1 MVRTINGEG
10 YADAEEGG
18 GEGGREGGD
27 IADSA
32 PSASRTA
39 WTKVQ
44 GVRPT
49 VGKIKGS
56 HFRFGKTPEFA
67 PPTTPTPSR
76 RVCVCCGAVLLQGQ
90 CATVCYNVSQCIAV
104 CCSLLQFAA
113 LRCNVLQCVAV
124 CYSALQ
130 CVVLPCSNAV
140 SDEETTGTMCVF
152 SSNIRSLLKT
162 RPIMITIF

>member
-1 MVRTINGEG
+1 MSGSIHIYVHVYFAASTMVRTINGEG

-76 RVCVCCGAVLLQGQ
+76 RVCVCCGVAAGAMCYRVLQCVAVYCSVLQFVAVCCGVLL
-90 CATVCYNVSQCIAV
+90 CVAV
-104 CCSLLQFAA
+104 CCS
-113 LRCNVLQCVAV
+113 VLQCVAV
-124 CYSALQ
+124 CCS
-130 CVVLPCSNAV
+130 VL
-140 SDEETTGTMCVF
+140 
-152 SSNIRSLLKT
+152 
-162 RPIMITIF
+162 